1 MLQIIMPVSFPQL
14 MILQACRRVPVIFQ
28 PRRPMPTIH
37 RMRRGM
43 LMKRLIRGERLLHTW
58 KRKVTARVIKV
69 RSDTARS

>member
-1 MLQIIMPVSFPQL
+1 
-14 MILQACRRVPVIFQ
+14 
-28 PRRPMPTIH
+28 MPTTH

-58 KRKVTARVIKV
+58 KRKVTVRVIRV